1 MLTHK
6 QFSEIGA
13 GEFVLFKSG
22 KLRQVIKT
30 SHFSGPRVE
39 IKPRC
44 YLYFNKVK
52 GKGTTIMMYG
62 DLNRKAL
69 GVWKLKTM
77 NHEK

>member
-6 QFSEIGA
+6 QLSEIGA

-30 SHFSGPRVE
+30 SHYSGPRVD

-44 YLYFNKVK
+44 YLTFKKVR
-52 GKGTTIMMYG
+52 GNGTTVMVYG
-62 DLNRKAL
+62 DLNRKVI
-69 GVWKLKTM
+69 GIWRIK
-77 NHEK
+77 